1 MELYQWERNQVS
13 QGRDHIER
21 NSSPTVSRYL
31 ETTLLFEDIFRCLEV
46 ETKEN
51 SPFWN
56 LEVETFDWKGAPFWK
71 EATEE
76 TFKKPLKNNVKISP
90 N

>member
-1 MELYQWERNQVS
+1 MRKK
-13 QGRDHIER
+13 
-21 NSSPTVSRYL
+21 SSVSRQRPYPAQFIPHCL
-31 ETTLLFEDIFRCLEV
+31 EVETTLLFEDIFRCLEV

-56 LEVETFDWKGAPFWK
+56 LEVVTFDWKGAPFWK

-76 TFKKPLKNNVKISP
+76 LLKKNLEELREDFTKLGHHP
-90 N
+90 